1 MSQPANQTRQSN
13 QPTQQSAGAR
23 LPDDSTMLYA
33 TKLALKE
40 SKPIHLTY
48 WLDSL
53 NSKVVIYTDKKTNER
68 VILKDKEEY
77 TSPIVQKYNNK
88 GDCICCTENSIYIVA
103 ETIKSI

>member
-1 MSQPANQTRQSN
+1 MTQSSN
-13 QPTQQSAGAR
+13 QSKQTTQAIQQSSGAR
-23 LPDDSTMLYA
+23 YPEDSTMLYA

-40 SKPIHLTY
+40 NKPIHLTY

-53 NSKVVIYTDKKTNER
+53 NNKVVIYTDKKTNER

-88 GDCICCTENSIYIVA
+88 GDCICCTENSIYIISEGTKA
-103 ETIKSI
+103 M

>member
-1 MSQPANQTRQSN
+1 MSQQTNQSR
-13 QPTQQSAGAR
+13 QQSAGAR

-40 SKPIHLTY
+40 NKPIHLTY
-48 WLDSL
+48 WLDSI
-53 NSKVVIYTDKKTNER
+53 NNKVVIYTDKKTNER

-77 TSPIVQKYNNK
+77 TSPIVQKYNNN
-88 GDCICCTENSIYIVA
+88 GDSISSTENSIYIVA

>member
-1 MSQPANQTRQSN
+1 MSQQSN
-13 QPTQQSAGAR
+13 QSRQQTGGAR
-23 LPDDSTMLYA
+23 LPEDSTMIYA

-40 SKPIHLTY
+40 NKPIHLTY

-53 NSKVVIYTDKKTNER
+53 NNKVVIYTDKKTNER

-77 TSPIVQKYNNK
+77 TSPIVQKYNNN
-88 GDCICCTENSIYIVA
+88 GDSICCTENSIYIVA

>member
-1 MSQPANQTRQSN
+1 MSQPSN
-13 QPTQQSAGAR
+13 QSRQPAQPSQASGGAR
-23 LPDDSTMLYA
+23 YPEDSTMLYA

-40 SKPIHLTY
+40 NKPIHLTY
-48 WLDSL
+48 WLDSI
-53 NSKVVIYTDKKTNER
+53 NNKVVIYTDKKTNER

-103 ETIKSI
+103 ESIRSI

>member
-1 MSQPANQTRQSN
+1 MSQQANQSRQST
-13 QPTQQSAGAR
+13 QPVQQSVGAR

-40 SKPIHLTY
+40 NKPIHLTY

-53 NSKVVIYTDKKTNER
+53 NNKVVIYTDKKTNER

>member
-1 MSQPANQTRQSN
+1 MTQPNNQSKQNSQS
-13 QPTQQSAGAR
+13 SGAR
-23 LPDDSTMLYA
+23 YPEDSTMLYA

-40 SKPIHLTY
+40 NKPIHLTY

-53 NSKVVIYTDKKTNER
+53 NNKVVIYTDKKTNER

-103 ETIKSI
+103 ESIKSM